1 MVEVFIKEVECHP
14 ETLQML
20 TEWKELRIEKQ
31 QASNNL
37 H

>member
-31 QASNNL
+31 
-37 H
+37 